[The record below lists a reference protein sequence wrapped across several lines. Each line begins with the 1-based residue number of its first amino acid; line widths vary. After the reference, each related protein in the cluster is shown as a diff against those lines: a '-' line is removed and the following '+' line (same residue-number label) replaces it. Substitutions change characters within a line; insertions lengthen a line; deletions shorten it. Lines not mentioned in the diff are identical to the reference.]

1 MIKVKS
7 IKTKHQ
13 KFKKLS
19 GKWAELRKLLGEGF
33 ANDEKVKKLM
43 GINRNLFK
51 EKLYN
56 KLTSKY

>member
-1 MIKVKS
+1 MIKVKP
-7 IKTKHQ
+7 KTNQTSKE
-13 KFKKLS
+13 LT